1 MAGNAEGVE
10 GTVDSLGK
18 SLGESGPVGS
28 VEAEE
33 GGVRAERSHQGPV
46 PLRVAVRR
54 YSC

>member
-1 MAGNAEGVE
+1 MAGNAEGEE
-10 GTVDSLGK
+10 GTVDSPGK
-18 SLGESGPVGS
+18 SLENSEF